1 MEVAVL
7 GRRCVKYSVKGDEGV
22 IDTYTKTRWEI
33 EDLNEEELTPAEYVF
48 SVISILAENGLMG
61 NYYWSCKSTFGG
73 GLG

>member
-1 MEVAVL
+1 M
-7 GRRCVKYSVKGDEGV
+7 

-33 EDLNEEELTPAEYVF
+33 EDLEEEELTPQEYVWE
-48 SVISILAENGLMG
+48 VIRILAENGLHG